1 MSCIINLFRIKIL
14 GNRVF
19 GLDLLRCGA
28 ILLVLSVHFVESITP
43 NEVTKFYFTY
53 LHVDGVG
60 LFFVLSGF
68 LIGTILI
75 KDFLKYGISFST
87 LLNFW
92 KRRWFRTLP
101 NYYLVLLSV
110 LGFNY
115 FYKKIDLSFYDIL
128 KRVTFTQNLYSLDE
142 NYYKKF
148 PEGWSLAVEEWFYL
162 AFPLLI
168 VFFFY
173 LIKKT
178 ATYIHT
184 YIRAAFWISVFVI
197 LFGVSLFRYYQEF
210 ILKEVISAHLL
221 LNRLDGISFGVIGAL
236 LAYFHGDIWKK
247 LRYPGVFVSIIL
259 FFINKFCV
267 EWKSVSLLLD
277 SFVVLSLLPF
287 LSNFKI
293 QRHNF
298 ITRII
303 TWISLISY
311 SLYLL
316 NLFILDNMINPFTHL
331 YMQKN
336 SIKLFIFILFSCLFS
351 TILYKNVEVPV
362 MKWRDKITKK

>member
-115 FYKKIDLSFYDIL
+115 FYKDIDLSFYDIL
-128 KRVTFTQNLYSLDE
+128 RRVTFTQNLYALDD
-142 NYYKKF
+142 NYYKK
-148 PEGWSLAVEEWFYL
+148 
-162 AFPLLI
+162 LI
-168 VFFFY
+168 V
-173 LIKKT
+173 
-178 ATYIHT
+178 
-184 YIRAAFWISVFVI
+184 
-197 LFGVSLFRYYQEF
+197 
-210 ILKEVISAHLL
+210 
-221 LNRLDGISFGVIGAL
+221 
-236 LAYFHGDIWKK
+236 
-247 LRYPGVFVSIIL
+247 
-259 FFINKFCV
+259 
-267 EWKSVSLLLD
+267 
-277 SFVVLSLLPF
+277 
-287 LSNFKI
+287 
-293 QRHNF
+293 
-298 ITRII
+298 
-303 TWISLISY
+303 
-311 SLYLL
+311 YLL
-316 NLFILDNMINPFTHL
+316 
-331 YMQKN
+331 KK
-336 SIKLFIFILFSCLFS
+336 IKR
-351 TILYKNVEVPV
+351 EV
-362 MKWRDKITKK
+362 